1 MESKKRAK
9 LSAELEELRRQAEE
23 LEEQL
28 EASTADES
36 SEPDETRR
44 RLVQGAWIAPVIM
57 AVNIPGS
64 VFAQNMVSPAG
75 KPTQKP
81 TRKPSQKPTRKPS
94 QKPTRKPSQKPTRKP
109 SQKPTRKPSQKPT
122 RKPTQK
128 PSSPTSS

>member
-1 MESKKRAK
+1 MKSKKRAK
-9 LSAELEELRRQAEE
+9 LRAELEELRRQAEE

-57 AVNIPGS
+57 AVNVPGS

-75 KPTQKP
+75 KPTRKPSQQP
-81 TRKPSQKPTRKPS
+81 TRKPSQQPTRNPS
-94 QKPTRKPSQKPTRKP
+94 QKPTQN
-109 SQKPTRKPSQKPT
+109 PT
-122 RKPTQK
+122 RKPTSK
-128 PSSPTSS
+128 STM